1 MEGQNWV
8 IFVPEAKKWYGDDWN
23 TLVGAIADGERAF
36 VARIRTPRTEQT
48 SGLTAGPPQQ

>member
-1 MEGQNWV
+1 VEGQNWV